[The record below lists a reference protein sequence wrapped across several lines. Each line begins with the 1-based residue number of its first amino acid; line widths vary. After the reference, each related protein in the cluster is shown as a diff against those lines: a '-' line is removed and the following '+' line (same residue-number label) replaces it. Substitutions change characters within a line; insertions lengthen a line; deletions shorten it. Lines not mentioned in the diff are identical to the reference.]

1 MPTVLIGGGSGLIGT
16 RLSQLLQ
23 EKGYDPIH
31 LSRRQ
36 RPNAP
41 YPTYQWDAE
50 GGTIEEEAVQAADY
64 VINLA
69 GAGIADKPWTKAR
82 KALIISSRVKT
93 ARLFKEAFERTGHQP
108 KAYISS
114 SAIGY
119 YGDRGE
125 TLMTEE
131 AEAGSGFLSESTI
144 AWESAIQEVAQT
156 GVRTVG
162 IRIGIVMSTQGGALE
177 KMLIPFR
184 FYTGTYFG
192 DGQQWYSWVH
202 IDDICRLFIHAM
214 ENESM
219 NGFYNGVAP
228 NPVRNKTLV
237 EQIKNAMN
245 SPAILVPAPAFALR
259 LAMGEMADAILD
271 STKVSAEKTQS
282 TGFNF
287 QFPEIDKALGDL
299 L

>member
-1 MPTVLIGGGSGLIGT
+1 MIGT

-23 EKGYDPIH
+23 EQGYNPIH
-31 LSRRQ
+31 LSRSK
-36 RPNAP
+36 RPDAP
-41 YPTYQWDAE
+41 YPTYQWDAKA
-50 GGTIEEEAVQAADY
+50 GTIEDEAVQAADY

-82 KALIISSRVKT
+82 KALIISSRVNT
-93 ARLFKEAFERTGHQP
+93 ARLFKNAFARTGHEP

-125 TLMTEE
+125 TLMTED
-131 AEAGSGFLSESTI
+131 AEPGEGFLSESTV
-144 AWESAIQEVAQT
+144 AWESAIQEVGQT
-156 GVRTVG
+156 GLRTVG
-162 IRIGIVMSTQGGALE
+162 IRIGIVMSTEGGALE

-184 FYTGTYFG
+184 FYAGTYFG
-192 DGQQWYSWVH
+192 NGQQWYSWIH

-214 ENESM
+214 ENEAM

-228 NPVRNKTLV
+228 QPVRNKVLV
-237 EQIKNAMN
+237 ENIKTALD
-245 SPAILVPAPAFALR
+245 SPALIVPAPAIALR
-259 LAMGEMADAILD
+259 LAMGEMADAVLD
-271 STKVSAEKTQS
+271 SAKVSAEKTMS
-282 TGFNF
+282 TGFTY
-287 QFPEIDKALGDL
+287 QFPEVEKALGDL